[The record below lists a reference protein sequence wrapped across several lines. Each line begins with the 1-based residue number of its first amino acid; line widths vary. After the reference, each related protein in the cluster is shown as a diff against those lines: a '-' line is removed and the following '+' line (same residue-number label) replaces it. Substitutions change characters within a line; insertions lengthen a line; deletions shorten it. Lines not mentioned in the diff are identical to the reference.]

1 MYHCNAIWFLE
12 STYSAVREG
21 SVSISR
27 NAKSAMFE
35 LVMAQK
41 ENFDT
46 YLTKLI
52 PQGPVA
58 GNIVM
63 VATDMCGNSPIV
75 GEKGGGYMELRKN
88 ICYFLYFL
96 FTDLFVF
103 FIFYFFSHCFK
114 VYKVFTCKYVQILWI
129 VFIKSVFGG
138 THLRVFLI

>member
-35 LVMAQK
+35 LAMAQK

-46 YLTKLI
+46 NLTKLI
-52 PQGPVA
+52 AQGPVA

-63 VATDMCGNSPIV
+63 VAIDMCGNSPIV

-103 FIFYFFSHCFK
+103 FIFYFFP
-114 VYKVFTCKYVQILWI
+114 I
-129 VFIKSVFGG
+129 VLKFIK
-138 THLRVFLI
+138 FLPVNMCKFCG

>member
-35 LVMAQK
+35 LAMAQK

-63 VATDMCGNSPIV
+63 VAIDMCGNSPIV
-75 GEKGGGYMELRKN
+75 GEKGGGGGGGVPSL
-88 ICYFLYFL
+88 L
-96 FTDLFVF
+96 FYCSWVTA
-103 FIFYFFSHCFK
+103 K
-114 VYKVFTCKYVQILWI
+114 
-129 VFIKSVFGG
+129 
-138 THLRVFLI
+138 